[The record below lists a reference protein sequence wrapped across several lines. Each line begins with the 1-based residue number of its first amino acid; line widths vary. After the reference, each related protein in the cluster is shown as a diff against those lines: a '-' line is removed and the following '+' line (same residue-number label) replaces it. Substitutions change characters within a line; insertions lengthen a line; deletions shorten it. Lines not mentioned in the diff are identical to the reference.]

1 MTASEPISAGTLA
14 EAFKHCAALARENAR
29 DQWLGALYAP
39 AGSWDALF
47 ALACFDHEIRLA
59 RLRARDPN
67 LAALRLAWWR
77 EAALGAGDPGA
88 GGSPAALALRAA
100 IAAFTLP
107 GEAIEAM
114 LDARLTEIAP
124 PVDFTLAAFA
134 IYAAESEGAR
144 LRLASRIAAGARDL
158 DDAEASAPAGLA
170 LGLARM
176 LAGLS
181 SGATLFP
188 ADVAKRHGATRADF
202 DAMRASAGRRR
213 RLGGAA
219 RPRPRAPCRGRE
231 AAKGVAAANP
241 SGLRPPRDA
250 KARPRQAGAQRESD
264 RSSRPPRYP
273 RSAGNGRFG
282 AGPKILRRRLKAHLD
297 PSRRPLSPD
306 RLSQPRCRFLHRGRG
321 VRCRRYSRT
330 SPIES
335 CKSSAIR
342 WRARSGSPSQI
353 ALKTERC
360 W

>member
-39 AGSWDALF
+39 AGSRDALF

-100 IAAFTLP
+100 IAAFALP
-107 GEAIEAM
+107 GEAIAAM

-176 LAGLS
+176 LAGLP
-181 SGATLFP
+181 SGPTLFP

-202 DAMRASAGRRR
+202 DAMRASAGV
-213 RLGGAA
+213 
-219 RPRPRAPCRGRE
+219 
-231 AAKGVAAANP
+231 VAASAELR
-241 SGLRPPRDA
+241 GL
-250 KARPRQAGAQRESD
+250 ARERLAEAE
-264 RSSRPPRYP
+264 
-273 RSAGNGRFG
+273 
-282 AGPKILRRRLKAHLD
+282 RRLKASPPQILPAFVPLATLRLD
-297 PSRRPLSPD
+297 LD
-306 RLSQPRCRFLHRGRG
+306 RLERNAQRPFEPPAEVSAL
-321 VRCRRYSRT
+321 RRQW
-330 SPIES
+330 
-335 CKSSAIR
+335 AIWR
-342 WRARSGSPSQI
+342 WAR
-353 ALKTERC
+353 KF
-360 W
+360 

>member
-1 MTASEPISAGTLA
+1 VTASEPISAGTLA
-14 EAFKHCAALARENAR
+14 EAFKHCAALARKNAR

-39 AGSWDALF
+39 AGSRDALF

-100 IAAFTLP
+100 IAAFALP

-202 DAMRASAGRRR
+202 DAMRASAGV
-213 RLGGAA
+213 
-219 RPRPRAPCRGRE
+219 
-231 AAKGVAAANP
+231 VAASAELR
-241 SGLRPPRDA
+241 GL
-250 KARPRQAGAQRESD
+250 ARERLAEAE
-264 RSSRPPRYP
+264 
-273 RSAGNGRFG
+273 
-282 AGPKILRRRLKAHLD
+282 RRLKASPPQILPAFVPLATLRLD
-297 PSRRPLSPD
+297 LD
-306 RLSQPRCRFLHRGRG
+306 RLERNAQRPFDPPAEVSAL
-321 VRCRRYSRT
+321 RRQW
-330 SPIES
+330 
-335 CKSSAIR
+335 AIWR
-342 WRARSGSPSQI
+342 WAR
-353 ALKTERC
+353 KF
-360 W
+360 

>member
-202 DAMRASAGRRR
+202 DAMRASAGV
-213 RLGGAA
+213 
-219 RPRPRAPCRGRE
+219 
-231 AAKGVAAANP
+231 VAASAELR
-241 SGLRPPRDA
+241 GL
-250 KARPRQAGAQRESD
+250 ARERLAEAE
-264 RSSRPPRYP
+264 
-273 RSAGNGRFG
+273 
-282 AGPKILRRRLKAHLD
+282 RRLKASPPQILPAFVPLATLRLD
-297 PSRRPLSPD
+297 LD
-306 RLSQPRCRFLHRGRG
+306 RLERNAQRPFEPPAEVSAL
-321 VRCRRYSRT
+321 RRQW
-330 SPIES
+330 
-335 CKSSAIR
+335 AIWR
-342 WRARSGSPSQI
+342 WAR
-353 ALKTERC
+353 KF
-360 W
+360 

>member
-14 EAFKHCAALARENAR
+14 EAFKHCAALARKNAR

-39 AGSWDALF
+39 AGSRDALF

-202 DAMRASAGRRR
+202 DAMRASAGV
-213 RLGGAA
+213 
-219 RPRPRAPCRGRE
+219 
-231 AAKGVAAANP
+231 VAASAELR
-241 SGLRPPRDA
+241 GL
-250 KARPRQAGAQRESD
+250 ARERLAEAE
-264 RSSRPPRYP
+264 
-273 RSAGNGRFG
+273 
-282 AGPKILRRRLKAHLD
+282 RRLKASPPQILPAFVPLATLRLD
-297 PSRRPLSPD
+297 LD
-306 RLSQPRCRFLHRGRG
+306 RLERNAQRPFEPPAEVSAL
-321 VRCRRYSRT
+321 RRQW
-330 SPIES
+330 
-335 CKSSAIR
+335 AIWR
-342 WRARSGSPSQI
+342 WAR
-353 ALKTERC
+353 KF
-360 W
+360 